1 MAVDG
6 CHSPSRSAYLSV
18 TESTG
23 FLVHHRCI
31 AQNLVVMENLPPR
44 PSPAR
49 GERDSVL
56 IDIAIP
62 VYNEERDLERSIRR
76 LRRYLDHQFPF
87 EARITVVDNAST
99 DATWAIAQRLAL
111 ELRGVRATRLQDKG
125 RGRAIRHAWLES
137 DAAVVAYMDVD
148 LSTDLDG
155 LLPLVAPL
163 ISGHSEVA
171 IGSRLMRG
179 ARVRRGPK
187 RELISRG
194 YNLFLHLVIGTQV
207 RDAQCG
213 FKAARAEAARRLLP
227 LVANQEWF
235 FDTELLVQAQRA
247 GMRIHEVPVDWTDD
261 PDSRV
266 DVIPTA
272 IEDLRGVWRLSDQLR
287 SFLVIGV
294 LSTLAYIACYAA
306 LRLALPATL
315 ANALSQL
322 LTAVGNTAANRR
334 FTFDGSGNGLA
345 ARDHL
350 GGLTAFGLALGLTT
364 SAIAGLHLVA
374 PGASRLTELAVL
386 VAANLM
392 ATVVR
397 FMLLRTWIAP
407 AHPADRS
414 APRRLDRRIA

>member
-1 MAVDG
+1 MHDE
-6 CHSPSRSAYLSV
+6 HMP
-18 TESTG
+18 
-23 FLVHHRCI
+23 
-31 AQNLVVMENLPPR
+31 VV
-44 PSPAR
+44 
-49 GERDSVL
+49 
-56 IDIAIP
+56 DIAIP
-62 VYNEERDLERSIRR
+62 VYNEERDLEPNVRR
-76 LRRYLDHQFPF
+76 LRAYLDARFPF
-87 EARITVVDNAST
+87 AARITIVDNAST
-99 DATWAIAQRLAL
+99 DRTWEIARALAL
-111 ELRGVRATRLQDKG
+111 ELPGVRAQRLCEKG
-125 RGRAIRHAWLES
+125 RGRAVRRAWIGS
-137 DAAVVAYMDVD
+137 DAAIVAYMDID
-148 LSTDLDG
+148 LSTDLDA

-163 ISGHSEVA
+163 VSGHSDVA
-171 IGSRLMRG
+171 IGSRLAPG
-179 ARVRRGPK
+179 ARVARGFK
-187 RELISRG
+187 REVISRG
-194 YNLFLHLVIGTQV
+194 YNLLLHVVLGTRV

-213 FKAARAEAARRLLP
+213 FKAVRADAARRLLP
-227 LVANQEWF
+227 DVVDEAWF
-235 FDTELLVQAQRA
+235 FDTELLVRAQRA

-322 LTAVGNTAANRR
+322 LTALGNTAANRR
-334 FTFDGSGNGLA
+334 FTFDGSGNGVA

-386 VAANLM
+386 VVANLM

-407 AHPADRS
+407 ARPAGRD
-414 APRRLDRRIA
+414 APQRLDRRIA